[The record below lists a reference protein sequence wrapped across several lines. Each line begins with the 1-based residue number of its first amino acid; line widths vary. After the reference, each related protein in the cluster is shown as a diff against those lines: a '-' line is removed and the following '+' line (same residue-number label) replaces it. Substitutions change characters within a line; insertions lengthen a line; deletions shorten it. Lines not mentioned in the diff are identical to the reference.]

1 MTGLVEYMEAYRLM
15 KKYGIKT
22 VQSAYVSS
30 AAQAVKFAAGK
41 PIVLKAISGKALHK
55 TKRGLVAL
63 NLTGDSQI
71 SAAFTHLTKAAE
83 KYKPYKILAQH
94 MVPQGIEVIMGGR
107 EDAQFGK
114 LILFGLGGI
123 YVETFKDVS
132 IRVCPIRKTDAQ
144 SMLDDLKSKSIIAKD
159 AKSASML
166 EELLMKVSRML
177 VENDI
182 KELDLNP
189 LILHDGTYDAVDLRV
204 LE

>member
-1 MTGLVEYMEAYRLM
+1 MAGLVEYMEAYRLM

-30 AAQAVKFAAGK
+30 AQQAIKFSAGK
-41 PIVLKAISGKALHK
+41 PIVLKAISNKALHK
-55 TKRGLVAL
+55 TKSGLVAL
-63 NLTGDSQI
+63 NLNGDSQI
-71 SAAFTHLTKAAE
+71 STAFARLTKAAE

-132 IRVCPIRKTDAQ
+132 IRVCPIKKTDAQ

-166 EELLMKVSRML
+166 EGLLLKVSRML

-189 LILHDGTYDAVDLRV
+189 LILHDGTYDAVDLRI
-204 LE
+204 LK

>member
-1 MTGLVEYMEAYRLM
+1 MAGLVEYMEAYGLM

-55 TKRGLVAL
+55 TKSGLVAL

-71 SAAFTHLTKAAE
+71 SAAFAHLTKAAE

-177 VENDI
+177 IENDI

-189 LILHDGTYDAVDLRV
+189 LILHDGTYDAVDLRI
-204 LE
+204 LK

>member
-1 MTGLVEYMEAYRLM
+1 MAGLVAYMEAYRLM

-30 AAQAVKFAAGK
+30 AAQAIKFAAGE

-55 TKRGLVAL
+55 TKSGLVKL

-189 LILHDGTYDAVDLRV
+189 LILHDGTYDAVDLRI
-204 LE
+204 LK

>member
-1 MTGLVEYMEAYRLM
+1 MAGLVEYMEAYRLM

-30 AAQAVKFAAGK
+30 AAQAIKFAAGE

-55 TKRGLVAL
+55 TKSGLVKL

-189 LILHDGTYDAVDLRV
+189 LILHDGTYDAVDLRI
-204 LE
+204 LK

>member
-1 MTGLVEYMEAYRLM
+1 MEAYRLM

-30 AAQAVKFAAGK
+30 AAQAIKFAAGE

-55 TKRGLVAL
+55 TKSGLVEL

-189 LILHDGTYDAVDLRV
+189 LILHDGTYDAVDLRI
-204 LE
+204 LK